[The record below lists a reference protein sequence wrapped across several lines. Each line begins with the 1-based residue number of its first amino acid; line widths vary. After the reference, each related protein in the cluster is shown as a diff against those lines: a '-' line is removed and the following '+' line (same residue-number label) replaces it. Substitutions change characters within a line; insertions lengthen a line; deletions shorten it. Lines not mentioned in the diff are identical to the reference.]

1 MKKKDL
7 RVAAGVSSASV
18 SKLAKNENANTD
30 ILVKIC
36 RSLNCDI
43 SDIMKIIEDNQ
54 QVSYKKSRAT
64 N

>member
-7 RVAAGVSSASV
+7 RVAAGVSSASI